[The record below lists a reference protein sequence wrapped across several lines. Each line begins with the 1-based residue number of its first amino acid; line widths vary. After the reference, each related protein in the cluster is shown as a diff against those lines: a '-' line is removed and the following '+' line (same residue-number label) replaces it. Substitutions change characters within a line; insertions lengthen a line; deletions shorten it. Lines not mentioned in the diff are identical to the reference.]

1 MLSILSL
8 FLLLILSSAK
18 VDSKPIDGTSETG
31 VGNEID
37 TGLQGDYK
45 REAEVGEVPGPSA
58 RTSNEQ
64 LTSSAK
70 RVSPPTSS
78 SLSEKEKST
87 STRNATDDNGAHRQ
101 QGLSWILAPFAQ
113 KVQFSPQTF
122 FQDRIGQL
130 KENLNHL
137 GSIVPN
143 ERSNGSKQL
152 ANGPLANLIGLN
164 DSGFYTNRF
173 DPAGFFGGN
182 GWFANKGGI
191 LGGPGAFVSTGSFL
205 TDYPTAYR
213 K

>member
-1 MLSILSL
+1 MLSVSSL
-8 FLLLILSSAK
+8 LLLLILSGAK
-18 VDSKPIDGTSETG
+18 VSSKPIERASEAG
-31 VGNEID
+31 AGNEID

-45 REAEVGEVPGPSA
+45 REAEVGEVPGASA
-58 RTSNEQ
+58 RTSNDQ
-64 LTSSAK
+64 LTSGAK

-78 SLSEKEKST
+78 TLLENVT
-87 STRNATDDNGAHRQ
+87 VDDGAKRP
-101 QGLSWILAPFAQ
+101 QGLAWILAPFAQ

-122 FQDRIGQL
+122 FQDRIGEL
-130 KENLNHL
+130 KESLSHL
-137 GSIVPN
+137 GSIVSN
-143 ERSNGSKQL
+143 DQGNGSKQF
-152 ANGPLANLIGLN
+152 ANGALANLIGLN

-191 LGGPGAFVSTGSFL
+191 LGGPGAFVSTGSIL